1 MYTTAQALTCVRLR
15 YNLTKM
21 YCSIDLIMVDDRTSH
36 LVILSK
42 TELNIEI
49 KPNGRWIFV

>member
-1 MYTTAQALTCVRLR
+1 MNTTAQALTCYRLCR
-15 YNLTKM
+15 NLTKM
-21 YCSIDLIMVDDRTSH
+21 YCSIDLITLDERSGNV
-36 LVILSK
+36 VVLSK

>member
-1 MYTTAQALTCVRLR
+1 MYTTAQALTCVRLC

-21 YCSIDLIMVDDRTSH
+21 YCSIDLIIVDDRTSH